1 MLSPVP
7 FITCYEQYIYCTDKY
22 AFYQIHSLMFNMFVV
37 WPESDHIYVK
47 SAYTP
52 VFADMQNS

>member
-1 MLSPVP
+1 MRSPAH
-7 FITCYEQYIYCTDKY
+7 FITCYEQYSYY
-22 AFYQIHSLMFNMFVV
+22 AYNNAFYQIHSLMFNMLVV

>member
-1 MLSPVP
+1 MRSLVR
-7 FITCYEQYIYCTDKY
+7 FITCHEQYGYYIDN
-22 AFYQIHSLMFNMFVV
+22 AFYQIHSLMFNMRVV
-37 WPESDHIYVK
+37 RPESDHIYVK